1 MSHGCEKRVPSE
13 MLVLTFYLNYIGYYA
28 LQSLSMRYL
37 AAVTVVV
44 TVGHWMKTVFKSFPN
59 KCITWPIQPW
69 RGPAHEHKDK
79 TQWQLL

>member
-1 MSHGCEKRVPSE
+1 

-44 TVGHWMKTVFKSFPN
+44 TVGH
-59 KCITWPIQPW
+59 
-69 RGPAHEHKDK
+69 
-79 TQWQLL
+79 